1 MRSTPL
7 PCRSRRPPSKRRSLR
22 PDLGTAFAD
31 PAATTAQS
39 VPRSGITAA
48 RSDRDHSSPRRRR
61 RQASRQ
67 RSRPIAKYLR
77 NFFATLP
84 FTAALA
90 AAPTP
95 APAQEIPDI
104 QQNETCQQKVG
115 WRSWHL
121 CGAVPA
127 DGHITYENV
136 GIHGVT
142 VFTTGPDGI
151 QCEPPTDNFPDSEV
165 LEECG
170 ALQVHEDLPVN
181 GTSQTDVATGELVYI
196 GRSDNTI
203 SRRTSP

>member
-1 MRSTPL
+1 M
-7 PCRSRRPPSKRRSLR
+7 
-22 PDLGTAFAD
+22 
-31 PAATTAQS
+31 
-39 VPRSGITAA
+39 
-48 RSDRDHSSPRRRR
+48 
-61 RQASRQ
+61 
-67 RSRPIAKYLR
+67 AKYLR

-95 APAQEIPDI
+95 APAQDIPDI

-151 QCEPPTDNFPDSEV
+151 QCDPPRITFPDSEV

-170 ALQVHEDLPVN
+170 ALQVQRTCPSTVHRKR
-181 GTSQTDVATGELVYI
+181 T
-196 GRSDNTI
+196 
-203 SRRTSP
+203 SRRASWSTSVGPIIPFRAAPSP